1 MRPLPTRVH
10 GILDY
15 IVGGLLIAAPW
26 LLGFAYGGPE
36 TWVPVILGIS
46 MIAYSLLTHYEDGV
60 VGWIP
65 MPIHL
70 WLDGI
75 GGLLLALS
83 PWIFGFADLIW
94 WPHVFVGIA
103 EISVAL
109 LTQTR
114 PRFVRTTTPAHPGR
128 PRPV

>member
-1 MRPLPTRVH
+1 MRPLTTRVH

-15 IVGGLLIAAPW
+15 IVGGVLIAAPW
-26 LLGFAYGGPE
+26 LFGFAYGGAE
-36 TWVPVILGIS
+36 TWVPVLLGIAV
-46 MIAYSLLTHYEDGV
+46 IGYSLMTDYEDAI

-75 GGLLLALS
+75 GGIFLALS
-83 PWIFGFADLIW
+83 PWIFGFADIIW
-94 WPHVFVGIA
+94 WPHVLVGIA
-103 EISVAL
+103 AIGLAL
-109 LTQTR
+109 LTQSR
-114 PRFVRTTTPAHPGR
+114 PRFARTAGSAHPGR